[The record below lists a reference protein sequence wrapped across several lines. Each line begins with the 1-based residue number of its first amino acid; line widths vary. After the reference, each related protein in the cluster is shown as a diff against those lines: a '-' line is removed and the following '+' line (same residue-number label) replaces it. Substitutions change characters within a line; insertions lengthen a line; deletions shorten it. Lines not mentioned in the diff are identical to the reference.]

1 MLSCDAM
8 PSPQSCVQLQSGLLM
23 STTLDIR
30 GYVIQS
36 DYFPCGVKVLS
47 VRREKCS
54 KCGTKPN
61 TKTG

>member
-36 DYFPCGVKVLS
+36 DYFPCVVKVLS
-47 VRREKCS
+47 VRREKFA
-54 KCGTKPN
+54 T
-61 TKTG
+61 